1 MSLLFLII
9 GLTILGLGAEVLIR
23 GSSAIAARLGM
34 SDLLIGLTIVAFGTS
49 APELAVSIKAAMA
62 HQGGI
67 ALGNVIGSNIFN
79 ASLILGLTAFIT
91 PLTVSLQTVR
101 RELPILL
108 PITILFATMVIL
120 QDDLGRLSGTALFAG
135 LLVYLGSSLRTSE
148 KLPPFEEPAAQNSP
162 ADGSLAPVICI
173 VLILGGLAMLVFG
186 ARLFVD
192 QAVMIATKL
201 GVSEAVIG
209 LTIVAAGTSLPELA
223 ASVMAAL
230 RGKADM
236 AIGNIVGSNL
246 FNILGIAGLSAMVRP
261 LSTQGISWLDLTAML
276 ITSAVLLPFFRTNY
290 QLSRWEGAVLIGGF
304 ATYLFLLWPR

>member
-1 MSLLFLII
+1 MPALFLII
-9 GLTILGLGAEVLIR
+9 GLLILGLGAELLIR
-23 GSSAIAARLGM
+23 GSSAIAARFGM

-49 APELAVSIKAAMA
+49 APELAVSIKAAIA
-62 HQGGI
+62 QQGGI

-79 ASLILGLTAFIT
+79 AALILGLTAFIT
-91 PLTVSLQTVR
+91 PLTVSLQTIR

-108 PITILFATMVIL
+108 PVTILFAALIFL
-120 QDDLGRLSGTALFAG
+120 QDDLGRVSGTVLFIG
-135 LLVYLGSSLRTSE
+135 LLVYLWFSFRHPEVIVASQE
-148 KLPPFEEPAAQNSP
+148 PLPQDVNPP
-162 ADGSLAPVICI
+162 GSLPSLVCV
-173 VLILGGLAMLVFG
+173 VLILAGLAMLVFG
-186 ARLFVD
+186 ARLFVA
-192 QAVMIATKL
+192 QAVLVATAL

-223 ASVMAAL
+223 ASVTAAL

-261 LSTQGISWLDLTAML
+261 LATQGIGWLDLTAML
-276 ITSAVLLPFFRTNY
+276 ITSAVLLPFFRTNF
-290 QLSRWEGAVLIGGF
+290 QLSRWEGAALIACF

>member
-1 MSLLFLII
+1 MPALFLII
-9 GLTILGLGAEVLIR
+9 GLLILGLGAELLIS
-23 GSSAIAARLGM
+23 GSSAIAARFGM

-49 APELAVSIKAAMA
+49 APELAVSIKAAIA
-62 HQGGI
+62 QQGGI

-79 ASLILGLTAFIT
+79 AALILGLTAFIT
-91 PLTVSLQTVR
+91 PLTVSLQTIR

-108 PITILFATMVIL
+108 PVTILFAALIFL
-120 QDDLGRLSGTALFAG
+120 QDDLGRVSGTVLFIG
-135 LLVYLGSSLRTSE
+135 LLVYLWFSFRHPEVIVASQEPLPQDVNPPSSL
-148 KLPPFEEPAAQNSP
+148 P
-162 ADGSLAPVICI
+162 SLVYV
-173 VLILGGLAMLVFG
+173 VLILAGLAMLVFG
-186 ARLFVD
+186 ARLFVA
-192 QAVMIATKL
+192 QAVLIATAL

-223 ASVMAAL
+223 ASVTAAL

-276 ITSAVLLPFFRTNY
+276 ITSAVLLPFFRTNF
-290 QLSRWEGAVLIGGF
+290 QLSRWEGAALIACF
-304 ATYLFLLWPR
+304 ATYLFLLWPG